1 MIFEI
6 ADNVCLNSLELPLVC
21 IQLGQKAV

>member
-21 IQLGQKAV
+21 IQFGQKAV